1 MSAPDLH
8 GGQPTLPAMAVLP
21 DGRFCLRIGMRY
33 SDTVQTWEVRRL
45 ATATEGDLVTG
56 WRHDSYM
63 SDEQVW
69 AAGAQAVEAL
79 VDVEALAVELEAAG
93 QYTAARMT
101 RNRITRRRHEWVGT

>member
-1 MSAPDLH
+1 MNPLDPS
-8 GGQPTLPAMAVLP
+8 GGQPPLPAMAVLG

-45 ATATEGDLVTG
+45 VVEGDPVTG

-69 AAGAQAVEAL
+69 AAGAQAVEPL
-79 VDVEALAVELEAAG
+79 VDVEALAAELEAAG

-101 RNRITRRRHEWVGT
+101 RARMTRRRHEWVGT